1 MPDPITSS
9 DLIPFS
15 SKIFLAAG
23 EGEPEANVM
32 SFSILT
38 TVSFF
43 ESLTISIFVF
53 SSLVFLDVFFP
64 DVSIKQTILPT
75 STVSPSSALRVIVPL
90 SWAGKSNV
98 ALSESTSAIV

>member
-1 MPDPITSS
+1 
-9 DLIPFS
+9 
-15 SKIFLAAG
+15 
-23 EGEPEANVM
+23 M
-32 SFSILT
+32 SFSILIR
-38 TVSFF
+38 VSFF

-53 SSLVFLDVFFP
+53 SSLFFFDVFFP